1 MSGPS
6 VQFLIK
12 SFRVHSR
19 HTREPP
25 EVHKVDCVH
34 LNRFFQGGLLICVF
48 AYNTFNTES
57 ILFMDREAHGHIYST
72 GRGKPANWR
81 REMITAFELKTGIEL
96 ILLNRRKDP
105 KKRSS

>member
-1 MSGPS
+1 MSGLS

-34 LNRFFQGGLLICVF
+34 LNYQSVFRGGLLICVF
-48 AYNTFNTES
+48 AYYAVNTES
-57 ILFMDREAHGHIYST
+57 MTREAHGHIYSI
-72 GRGKPANWR
+72 GRGKPANRR
-81 REMITAFELKTGIEL
+81 REMITAF
-96 ILLNRRKDP
+96 
-105 KKRSS
+105 